1 MKIASYNVNGIRAA
15 IKKGLF
21 EWIREQDYDV
31 VCFQETKAL
40 EEQVDES
47 LLEEVQYHH
56 YWHSAEKKGYS
67 GVATFSKVKPTKV
80 IAGCGQRLLLS
91 VLL

>member
-1 MKIASYNVNGIRAA
+1 MKINIKRNINPNDPFYTSLFTNKMSNTMKIASYNVNGIRAA
-15 IKKGLF
+15 IKRGLF

-47 LLEEVQYHH
+47 LLEEIQYHH
-56 YWHSAEKKGYS
+56 
-67 GVATFSKVKPTKV
+67 
-80 IAGCGQRLLLS
+80 
-91 VLL
+91 

>member
-40 EEQVDES
+40 EEQVDE
-47 LLEEVQYHH
+47 
-56 YWHSAEKKGYS
+56 
-67 GVATFSKVKPTKV
+67 
-80 IAGCGQRLLLS
+80 
-91 VLL
+91 